1 MHRQFILFLM
11 CFLFL
16 GTATIL
22 AETEEEILKS
32 RESWVKIVDVEG
44 RSLLV
49 YAQNS
54 PEWADLYM
62 TENIKTNRRFGEA
75 GCAVTA
81 LANATVNL
89 IPMERLK
96 AITEIMQS
104 PVAFDSVKLARYFG
118 RIDGR
123 FIPKEDCDFV
133 RYWPIIL
140 ANFAEG
146 NNRMHSHEAQGPAF
160 YSLVFN
166 HFGLSFK
173 ATGNIEET
181 IEALKTGA
189 MAITCSSGSNSPFS
203 RIGHFFVLCAA
214 DEESVYILDSFFR
227 DEYPKD
233 QRKILQILSP
243 GLLKISY
250 DNLKYLGIQTQ
261 YVVWPAENATQYT
274 PEIWKGILEK
284 SNAVLA
290 KTQNEHLSVD
300 YQMMQGGAL

>member
-1 MHRQFILFLM
+1 M

-104 PVAFDSVKLARYFG
+104 PVAFDSVNFH
-118 RIDGR
+118 I
-123 FIPKEDCDFV
+123 
-133 RYWPIIL
+133 IIL
-140 ANFAEG
+140 VFSCACRRADTVPSG
-146 NNRMHSHEAQGPAF
+146 RHSHH
-160 YSLVFN
+160 V
-166 HFGLSFK
+166 
-173 ATGNIEET
+173 
-181 IEALKTGA
+181 
-189 MAITCSSGSNSPFS
+189 
-203 RIGHFFVLCAA
+203 
-214 DEESVYILDSFFR
+214 
-227 DEYPKD
+227 
-233 QRKILQILSP
+233 
-243 GLLKISY
+243 
-250 DNLKYLGIQTQ
+250 
-261 YVVWPAENATQYT
+261 
-274 PEIWKGILEK
+274 
-284 SNAVLA
+284 
-290 KTQNEHLSVD
+290 
-300 YQMMQGGAL
+300 